1 MVEKFGPSDFTVSWI
16 RAYSCLQSPREIL
29 ELRNEPDRARAYFG
43 DDLVGISEGDDAFW
57 DVQTILRH
65 QVARVQ
71 LGGLRVRLEADDEDW
86 WPVQVHLLFH
96 VSGFMVMR
104 LTIRHADRPDARQDG
119 LDQWQRFGQL
129 PWGAQKLHWEK
140 QLYHLFSRPAG
151 VREMM
156 DIIFHDMHER
166 MHRRVPSRY
175 FFDNPWEYN
184 DRYVWFDE
192 RVCGNELHSA
202 YPVTFGTSF
211 ETVWAGDP
219 SEGDIER
226 AAWLATPDR
235 DELSGG
241 DVLEEHDDHWWFWG
255 ENAAVLVIPD
265 SHLPSGGTRL
275 DAIDPIRTQLVEYMT
290 LQRGALRTVQRA
302 TQLAIS
308 ERTHVSRRDVAR
320 WSRVVAAVSDDYVLH
335 DQVAARLEPLRLHLR
350 HNPTLRDPEQLAAQV
365 RANLASFEGLIST
378 ASNRAGIVLS
388 ALFGLIAATTAAPVV
403 HEVAYYIAGGTGGVD
418 AYSADHPGLM
428 VALDVGTL
436 IVLAVF
442 AVTCFLLFV
451 TRVRTQR

>member
-1 MVEKFGPSDFTVSWI
+1 M
-16 RAYSCLQSPREIL
+16 
-29 ELRNEPDRARAYFG
+29 ELRDHPQEARAYFG
-43 DDLVGISEGDDAFW
+43 DDLISITDGDDAFW
-57 DVQTILRH
+57 DVQTLLRK

-71 LGGLRVRLEADDEDW
+71 LGGLRVRLDDEAVGW
-86 WPVQVHLLFH
+86 WPVQVHLVFH

-104 LTIRHADRPDARQDG
+104 LTIRHSDRPDVQPAG

-129 PWGAQKLHWEK
+129 PWGSQHLFWEK
-140 QLYHLFSRPAG
+140 QLYYSFARLAG
-151 VREMM
+151 VREIM
-156 DIIFHDMHER
+156 DIMFHDMHER
-166 MHRRVPSRY
+166 MRKRIPSRH
-175 FFDNPWEYN
+175 FFDNAWEYN
-184 DRYVWFDE
+184 ERYTWFND
-192 RVCGNELHSA
+192 RVCANELHSA

-211 ETVWAGDP
+211 ETVWPGEP
-219 SEGDIER
+219 GEGDIER

-265 SHLPSGGTRL
+265 DHLPSGGSRL

-308 ERTHVSRRDVAR
+308 EQAQVRRRDVAR

-350 HNPTLRDPEQLAAQV
+350 ENPTLRDPAQLAAQV
-365 RANLASFEGLIST
+365 RNNLASFEGLIST

-403 HEVAYYIAGGTGGVD
+403 HEVAYYFSGARGGVD
-418 AYSADHPGLM
+418 AYSAEHPGLM

-436 IVLAVF
+436 VVLALL
-442 AVTCFLLFV
+442 AVACFFLFV